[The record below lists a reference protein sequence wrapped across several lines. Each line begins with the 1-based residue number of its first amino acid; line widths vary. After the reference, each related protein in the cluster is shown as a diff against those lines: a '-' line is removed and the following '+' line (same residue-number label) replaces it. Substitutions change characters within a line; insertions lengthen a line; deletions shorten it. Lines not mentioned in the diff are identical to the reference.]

1 MSEILNVL
9 RLSEGLTGESH
20 FDNFDISRAL
30 TDFAPPARP
39 LFVSPV
45 EKASGY
51 VVIRLPVG
59 WVGDPHP
66 SPRRQILFCLSG
78 AVKITASDG
87 EIRTIKAGDAWL
99 MEDTNGKGH
108 RTEVA
113 SDEPFDA
120 VIILLA

>member
-1 MSEILNVL
+1 
-9 RLSEGLTGESH
+9 
-20 FDNFDISRAL
+20 
-30 TDFAPPARP
+30 

-87 EIRTIKAGDAWL
+87 EIRTIKASDAWL